1 MAMTGAT
8 SGVPGPSGSRG
19 PHRARGT
26 RAPQN
31 DNGGLASCPDC
42 SGTGFVLSTSADGV
56 ERARRCACLASG
68 LAGRLLAES
77 RVPRRYQACTFDTYD
92 DLNASL
98 SLAKVQVRKFVDDYP
113 IHDFG
118 LLLLGPCGV
127 GKTHLAAAAL
137 LSLVREKGVRGVFY
151 DFRDLLK
158 EIQASYNPVSGTT
171 EMGILQPI
179 FGAEVLVLDDLGATK
194 MTDWVRD
201 TLSHIINNRYN
212 ERRVTIFTSNL
223 DDETS
228 RTALSDERV
237 REKPNLRAQIGDALR
252 SRLYEMCEVIRLDG
266 EDYRRTVK
274 HIGRRGGPLG

>member
-1 MAMTGAT
+1 MSSMNAHPEAPGLDPKPAGTGG
-8 SGVPGPSGSRG
+8 SPSC
-19 PHRARGT
+19 T
-26 RAPQN
+26 R
-31 DNGGLASCPDC
+31 C
-42 SGTGFVLSTSADGV
+42 SGTGFEVMAADGV
-56 ERARRCACLASG
+56 ARARRCPCLG
-68 LAGRLLAES
+68 TDRVKRLLKEA
-77 RVPRRYQACTFDTYD
+77 RIPRRYQACSFESYYE
-92 DLNASL
+92 LNSVL
-98 SLAKVQVRKFVDDYP
+98 SLAKLQVRRFVDEYP

-137 LSLVREKGVRGVFY
+137 LSLITDKGVRGLFY

-158 EIQASYNPVSGTT
+158 EIQASYNAVSGTT

-179 FGAEVLVLDDLGATK
+179 FAAEVLVLDDLGATK

-212 ERRVTIFTSNL
+212 DRRVTIFTSNL

-228 RTALSDERV
+228 RPPITDERTKD
-237 REKPNLRAQIGDALR
+237 KPDLRDQIGSPLR

-266 EDYRRTVK
+266 DDYRRAVGK
-274 HIGRRGGPLG
+274 HAGRRPSPLG

>member
-1 MAMTGAT
+1 MHTTPAGSM
-8 SGVPGPSGSRG
+8 GPSGRPG
-19 PHRARGT
+19 REA
-26 RAPQN
+26 APPERS
-31 DNGGLASCPDC
+31 AASSCPRCGD
-42 SGTGFVLSTSADGV
+42 TGFELVASADGMS
-56 ERARRCACLASG
+56 RARRCSCVA
-68 LAGRLLAES
+68 AGHADRLLSDS
-77 RVPRRYQACTFDTYD
+77 RVPRRYQSSSFESYD

-98 SLAKVQVRKFVDDYP
+98 RLAKLQVRKFVDDYP

-127 GKTHLAAAAL
+127 GKTHLAAATL
-137 LSLVREKGVRGVFY
+137 LTLIREKGVRGLFY

-158 EIQASYNPVSGTT
+158 EIQASYNAVSGTT

-223 DDETS
+223 DDEAS
-228 RTALSDERV
+228 RPTVVDERV

-252 SRLYEMCEVIRLDG
+252 SRLYEMCEVIRLEG

-274 HIGRRGGPLG
+274 HTGRRPGPLG